1 MKLGKYLLY
10 KCSGL
15 KSKDFKLQEKRE
27 RKICKTVGML
37 AVGGGGG
44 RGDGSAERKR
54 ERKKENPEQL
64 PGRDQLVIYIH

>member
-1 MKLGKYLLY
+1 LKLGKYLLY

-15 KSKDFKLQEKRE
+15 KSKDFKSQEKRE

-44 RGDGSAERKR
+44 GRIGRKK
-54 ERKKENPEQL
+54 ERKKERKKIPSNCRVE
-64 PGRDQLVIYIH
+64 IN